1 MTYLDSIVSEN
12 FPVIALILTIILLV
26 LVLYNFKITKKV
38 ITATQKKYYNLGYID
53 GVNKMEKEF
62 TKHIKELSK

>member
-1 MTYLDSIVSEN
+1 MDQN
-12 FPVIALILTIILLV
+12 FEIIALILTIILLV
-26 LVLYNFKITKKV
+26 MVLYNFKITKKV
-38 ITATQKKYYNLGYID
+38 ITATQKKYYNLGYVD

>member
-12 FPVIALILTIILLV
+12 FPVIALILTIILMV
-26 LVLYNFKITKKV
+26 LVLYNFKITKEIIK
-38 ITATQKKYYNLGYID
+38 ATQKKYYNLGYVD